1 MLHITGIF
9 PALSETTLETTFKAI
24 EKAHENGMLVTF
36 DPNPRPVLWES
47 KENMIQVTNELA
59 FKSDIVLPGFSEGK
73 LFTGKIT
80 RKRLLIFI

>member
-36 DPNPRPVLWES
+36 DPNPRPVLWRA
-47 KENMIQVTNELA
+47 K
-59 FKSDIVLPGFSEGK
+59 
-73 LFTGKIT
+73 KI
-80 RKRLLIFI
+80 